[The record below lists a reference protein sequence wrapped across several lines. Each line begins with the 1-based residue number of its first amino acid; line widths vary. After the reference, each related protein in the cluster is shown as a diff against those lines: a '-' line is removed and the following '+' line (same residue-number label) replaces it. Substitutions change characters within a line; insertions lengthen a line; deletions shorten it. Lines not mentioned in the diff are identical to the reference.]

1 MNQLATRKTR
11 KAPERMPS
19 DSVVSAFVR
28 LVRAQRCVVLG
39 IERAVKDAGFPPIEW
54 YDVLWELEREGPSR
68 PRDVQDRLLFPQSN
82 LSRLLDRMEA
92 SGLVRRNTCRE
103 DGRGQIVAITDQGKD
118 LRKRMWKVHAA
129 AIQDGI
135 GAHLS
140 DREAAQL
147 AKLLDRLRGCSPPS
161 Q

>member
-1 MNQLATRKTR
+1 MNNVSRDRPSGT
-11 KAPERMPS
+11 PS

-28 LVRAQRCVVLG
+28 LVRAQRCVVFG
-39 IERAVKDAGFPPIEW
+39 IERAVKEAGFPPIEW

-68 PRDVQDRLLFPQSN
+68 PRDVQGRLLFPQSN

-92 SGLVRRNTCRE
+92 AGLVQRHTCQE
-103 DGRGQIVAITDQGKD
+103 DGRGQLVEITEAGKG

-140 DREAAQL
+140 DKEAAQL
-147 AKLLDRLRGCSPPS
+147 ASLLDRLRGCSPPS
-161 Q
+161 E

>member
-1 MNQLATRKTR
+1 
-11 KAPERMPS
+11 
-19 DSVVSAFVR
+19 VVSAFVR

-68 PRDVQDRLLFPQSN
+68 PREVQDRLLFPQSN

-92 SGLVRRNTCRE
+92 AGLVQRQACS
-103 DGRGQIVAITDQGKD
+103 DDARGQVVSITDDGKK

-140 DREAAQL
+140 DKEAARL
-147 AKLLDRLRGCSPPS
+147 ASLLDRLRGCCPPS
-161 Q
+161 E